1 MCWDCG
7 SYLES
12 VGYESGAKV
21 SVTAAWIFQFE

>member
-21 SVTAAWIFQFE
+21 SVTGMDISV